1 MGAVSTIADD
11 EIISVPAKKRNC
23 YFQEEYKLELHRWVM
38 EMLVVLVI
46 ILLPRLYSQS
56 GCVFECKMAMG
67 RAKTIGG
74 CTPWFYPSKGRFKK
88 LITSVC
94 SWGLEIMAWQPVALG
109 WHQILCLISNSNSHS
124 NSNSKG
130 CHVCDCAFV
139 CRHKHV

>member
-74 CTPWFYPSKGRFKK
+74 CTPWFYPSKGM
-88 LITSVC
+88 V
-94 SWGLEIMAWQPVALG
+94 EQV
-109 WHQILCLISNSNSHS
+109 
-124 NSNSKG
+124 
-130 CHVCDCAFV
+130 
-139 CRHKHV
+139 